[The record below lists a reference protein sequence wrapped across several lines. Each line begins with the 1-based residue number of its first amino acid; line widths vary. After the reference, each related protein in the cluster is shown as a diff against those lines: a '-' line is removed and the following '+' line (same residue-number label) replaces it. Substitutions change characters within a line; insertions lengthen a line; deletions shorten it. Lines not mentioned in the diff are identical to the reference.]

1 MEKVENL
8 EDLLGVKMAL
18 NRKVE
23 EAFNSLPAD
32 NWIPF
37 KRSKNSFQVAVYKA
51 NAIEVKT
58 PIIYEI
64 KDKLDQNNLFGQ
76 LLRDSNGVYMS
87 KGKEYTENGKYSTHM
102 FFLRKSA
109 DSYINVA
116 FVNDSSK
123 KVIFDYNEVNVM
135 DKRQL
140 RKFAYAINQY
150 INGNYK
156 L

>member
-1 MEKVENL
+1 
-8 EDLLGVKMAL
+8 MAL

-32 NWIPF
+32 NWISF

>member
-1 MEKVENL
+1 
-8 EDLLGVKMAL
+8 MAL

-32 NWIPF
+32 NWISF

-76 LLRDSNGVYMS
+76 LFRDSNGVYMS

-123 KVIFDYNEVNVM
+123 KVVFDYNEVNVM